1 MLKKL
6 VFTMLLFMPLVSVFA
21 QGKKD
26 LKISLATGAI
36 NSKYYVNATPG
47 QFYNFGFEYQS
58 NSRHSIATDYI
69 SGQFQYYDSINPF
82 PYVSLTS
89 PGNQNYTNVD
99 ARSSIFSVIY
109 KYKFL
114 EKKKLS
120 MKAGIGIGLINETNG
135 YIISTSPSSETFVR
149 YGNRSNLC
157 FPLRLDL
164 DYQVSKFFQ
173 IGIIAGT
180 YVYPDYPLVG
190 EHLGLR
196 VSYILK

>member
-1 MLKKL
+1 MIKILI
-6 VFTMLLFMPLVSVFA
+6 LFLFACTVNSEVSA

-26 LKISLATGAI
+26 LKISLGTGFF
-36 NSKYYVNATPG
+36 NSTYYTNAKTRP
-47 QFYNFGFEYQS
+47 FYNFGLEYQS
-58 NSRHSIATDYI
+58 NSRHSIAADYI
-69 SGQFQYYDSINPF
+69 SGQFWYYDSVRPVPF
-82 PYVSLTS
+82 VSLST
-89 PGNQNYTNVD
+89 PGYENYNNVV
-99 ARSSIFSVIY
+99 AISTFFSVIY

-114 EKKKLS
+114 ERNKLS
-120 MKAGIGIGLINETNG
+120 MKGGTGIGILTQSEAYAIQASTNSQRVVQFG
-135 YIISTSPSSETFVR
+135 GKPD
-149 YGNRSNLC
+149 LC